1 MAVQQDR
8 SIANQETVLK
18 LLLNR
23 LFSLTSCQSSYYP
36 LQAAALE
43 LFRTVLQM
51 ERSDLLSG
59 VDLID
64 IALSF
69 LGIVE
74 KN

>member
-1 MAVQQDR
+1 M
-8 SIANQETVLK
+8 LK

-36 LQAAALE
+36 LQAAVLE
-43 LFRTVLQM
+43 LFRSVLQM

-64 IALSF
+64 VALSF